1 MKIIIIGAG
10 PAGMAAAIAAAQNPD
25 NDVTVLEKNDIP
37 GKKLLISGSGR
48 CNVTNGIQIEEFFS
62 RYGGRDRF
70 VKPALLS
77 FTNRDLMNF
86 FDSRR
91 VRMTTMENGKVFPR
105 SERSRD
111 VHQALPCISMTLRR
125 GERKVVDFSG
135 DVLITHT
142 GFSGPGILDNSRFMS
157 PGDKISI
164 CWVDTYTAVKLDK
177 IIIETLEQAG
187 KKTI

>member
-25 NDVTVLEKNDIP
+25 NDVTILEKNDIP

-91 VRMTTMENGKVFPR
+91 VRMTTMENGKVF
-105 SERSRD
+105 
-111 VHQALPCISMTLRR
+111 
-125 GERKVVDFSG
+125 
-135 DVLITHT
+135 
-142 GFSGPGILDNSRFMS
+142 S
-157 PGDKISI
+157 P
-164 CWVDTYTAVKLDK
+164 L
-177 IIIETLEQAG
+177 
-187 KKTI
+187 

>member
-1 MKIIIIGAG
+1 
-10 PAGMAAAIAAAQNPD
+10 
-25 NDVTVLEKNDIP
+25 
-37 GKKLLISGSGR
+37 
-48 CNVTNGIQIEEFFS
+48 
-62 RYGGRDRF
+62 
-70 VKPALLS
+70 
-77 FTNRDLMNF
+77 
-86 FDSRR
+86 
-91 VRMTTMENGKVFPR
+91 
-105 SERSRD
+105 
-111 VHQALPCISMTLRR
+111 MTLRR